1 MGRSSGYGLQ
11 FAQDL
16 GGLVREG
23 MTNQNPYYEPI
34 GSASSQKFSA
44 QGPYGLRGD
53 LGPTGAVG
61 PSGTAGAAGAIGPQG
76 PAGPP
81 GASAP
86 PVNPDTLSFNSVKIG
101 NWEIKAQGE
110 DLLFDDRTTTADDAT
125 MFKINR
131 TSGASIRNS
140 DTTTSG
146 GQQPQQDPAITT
158 ALREIQEGTDYSRG
172 LIDEKVEDNRGFQ
185 EQGLR
190 IQNNAV
196 ENNDKAMVFL
206 RENQSIEQ
214 FVTMANVFYN
224 RIIELRDKVLEVI
237 GKVKYTREM
246 VNTRFASLIATSN
259 EVRTKIDTLNA
270 LGTEIEAINS
280 KINGYIERVES
291 YKLNVEWMYYEQ
303 QVQQQSQQQPAMTQ
317 QQQQLDQQQQQQN
330 EAALAAFVAQ
340 QQQEQQ
346 RQQQLQ
352 QQQEAEYAAW
362 VAQMEAENAA
372 ANAQYTQQE
381 EQQGYGNWGY
391 GNDW

>member
-34 GSASSQKFSA
+34 ASESSQKFSA

-61 PSGTAGAAGAIGPQG
+61 PAGTAGAAGAIGPVGPTG
-76 PAGPP
+76 PA
-81 GASAP
+81 
-86 PVNPDTLSFNSVKIG
+86 VNPDTLSFNSVKIG

-110 DLLFDDRTTTADDAT
+110 DLLFDDRSSNEDDAT

-146 GQQPQQDPAITT
+146 GQQPQQDPHITS
-158 ALREIQEGTDYSRG
+158 ALNEIQEAINMLR
-172 LIDEKVEDNRGFQ
+172 LRIDEKVEDGLGFV
-185 EQGLR
+185 EIAAYLR
-190 IQNNAV
+190 NNAS
-196 ENNDKAMVFL
+196 ENNQKAQEFA
-206 RENQSIEQ
+206 EQNQPTEQ
-214 FVTMANVFYN
+214 FVMMADLWYN
-224 RIIELRDKVLEVI
+224 KVVEIRDRVLDNYYVARQERQSLYNLYAPRI
-237 GKVKYTREM
+237 
-246 VNTRFASLIATSN
+246 NASN
-259 EVRTKIDTLNA
+259 EVRTKFEELNA
-270 LGTEIEAINS
+270 VVNETETIVS
-280 KINGYIERVES
+280 TVNGYMYEAQSYKSNVES
-291 YKLNVEWMYYEQ
+291 IH
-303 QVQQQSQQQPAMTQ
+303 
-317 QQQQLDQQQQQQN
+317 
-330 EAALAAFVAQ
+330 AFN
-340 QQQEQQ
+340 QQ
-346 RQQQLQ
+346 RQQQQQGEFEQWQREEQEFERDFQARQQ
-352 QQQEAEYAAW
+352 QQQEADYAAW
-362 VAQMEAENAA
+362 SAQIAAEDAA